1 MRGKTTVVMKDALP
15 TSVPAAGP
23 PSGAVP
29 GAHDVLV
36 EEIARCGDTRAFEHL
51 FRHYAPRLKGVGIRS
66 GMSADVAE
74 ELAQETM
81 ISVWRRAP
89 TFERHRGGA
98 SRWIFA
104 IFRNK
109 RIDFLRRNPPCETP
123 LDDVLYLRSDDT
135 DPETSAE
142 MSSTGRILQRA
153 LQALPPNQAQVL
165 IEVYYAGR
173 SHTEA
178 ATRLNVPVGT
188 VKSRIRLALARIRL
202 SLETAGEA
210 NPWLSAGP
218 GGKSNRDA
226 VGAPGD
232 ASLSSS
238 L

>member
-1 MRGKTTVVMKDALP
+1 MKDATP
-15 TSVPAAGP
+15 TAASTAWP
-23 PSGAVP
+23 PSGAAN
-29 GAHDVLV
+29 GAHDALV
-36 EEIARCGDTRAFEHL
+36 EEIARCGDTRAFENL

-89 TFERHRGGA
+89 TFERSRGGA

-109 RIDFLRRNPPCETP
+109 RIDYLRRNPPCETA
-123 LDDVLYLRSDDT
+123 LDEVLCLRSDDD
-135 DPETSAE
+135 DPETSADLR
-142 MSSTGRILQRA
+142 SIGRILQRA
-153 LQALPPNQAQVL
+153 LQALPPNQAEVL
-165 IEVYYAGR
+165 LEVYYAGR

-178 ATRLNVPVGT
+178 ASRLNLPVGT

-202 SLETAGEA
+202 SLEATGEADQCFCASPGGGSDRDTAGA
-210 NPWLSAGP
+210 SSAT
-218 GGKSNRDA
+218 
-226 VGAPGD
+226 
-232 ASLSSS
+232 SLGSC